1 MSQQIEPAVVLD
13 LTRFATVGAV
23 GFVIDGG
30 ILTLMMSRGHAPF
43 ESRLVS
49 FTFAVT
55 VTWALNRTWTFSRA
69 RRKERWREY
78 LAYVL
83 TQVAG
88 AGLNL
93 GVFFMLLQLYP
104 TMRVYPLVP
113 LAAGAAVAL
122 VFNFAASKHIVYRG
136 AARRP
141 CGSDTE

>member
-1 MSQQIEPAVVLD
+1 MVD

-23 GFVIDGG
+23 GFVVDGG

-55 VTWALNRTWTFSRA
+55 ATWALNRTWTFSRT

-78 LAYVL
+78 LAYVV
-83 TQVAG
+83 TQVVG

-93 GVFFMLLQLYP
+93 GVFLWSCICIRKCASALWFPLQP
-104 TMRVYPLVP
+104 
-113 LAAGAAVAL
+113 AL
-122 VFNFAASKHIVYRG
+122 
-136 AARRP
+136 
-141 CGSDTE
+141 